1 METASAMHVGEALWG
16 NALYQQTVGIVILFL
31 VVVSLVLFIL
41 QRKNQRF
48 SAAWA
53 SLKSW
58 LFAAPF
64 LLVICGMPYP
74 WTLVF
79 LVLVGISAAKTFYRM
94 TGMYH
99 RSWFVW
105 TTYVFMCFSGIC
117 IYLGWNELYSLMP
130 MIFLLAISTIP
141 FLRNSATQM
150 IQYCALSLM
159 AFIFFGWAF
168 LHMGKLLTME
178 MGIFVTMYIYILV
191 EFCEAVSLATT
202 RLFGK
207 VKLWDR
213 ITTRVSVE
221 GIFLATFL
229 TLILAWALRHML
241 PIRTEEYWV
250 AAGITAAIFGRS
262 GDLFLSVI
270 RRDLGIK
277 PSGVFIIGRDDI
289 LSRVDKLVFAAP
301 AFYYVL
307 LLLNELKI

>member
-1 METASAMHVGEALWG
+1 MSKMPAASGGALWG
-16 NALYQQTVGIVILFL
+16 NPLYQETVSIIILFL
-31 VVVSLVLFIL
+31 VIVSAILFVM
-41 QRKNQRF
+41 QRRNSRF
-48 SAAWA
+48 AGAWA

-64 LLVICGMPYP
+64 LLVIAGMPYP

-79 LVLVGISAAKTFYRM
+79 FVFVSITAAKTFFRM

-105 TTYVFMCFSGIC
+105 ATYIFMIGLGFCVH
-117 IYLGWNELYSLMP
+117 LGWNELYNLMP

-141 FLRNSATQM
+141 FLRNSATHM

-159 AFIFFGWAF
+159 AFIFFGWGF
-168 LHMGKLLTME
+168 MHMGKLVAMDR
-178 MGIFVTMYIYILV
+178 GIFLVIYIYVLV

-202 RLFGK
+202 RLAGK

-213 ITTRVSVE
+213 ITTRMSVE
-221 GIFLATFL
+221 GIFTATLF
-229 TLILAWALRHML
+229 TLVLAWALRHLL
-241 PIRTEEYWV
+241 PVRSEEYWV

-307 LLLNELKI
+307 LLLKELRP